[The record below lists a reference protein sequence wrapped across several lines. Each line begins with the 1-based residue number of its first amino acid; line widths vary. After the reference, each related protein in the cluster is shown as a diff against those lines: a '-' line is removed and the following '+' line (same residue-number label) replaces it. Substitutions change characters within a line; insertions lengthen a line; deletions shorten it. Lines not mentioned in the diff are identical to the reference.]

1 MRIVI
6 LTTVAFLCVV
16 LAFPAAGAAQG
27 PPSPPQAPVPWT
39 FSGEVGLAFV
49 AVKPDQTAAFEAGLA
64 SLGDVLAASQKPVRQ
79 KQKTG
84 WRVFKQVDA
93 YRAGL
98 AVYLFVLEPAVRDAD
113 YSVVAILGEGLPD
126 DRTVRP
132 AYVASLA
139 GQQSRLDCAVAY
151 RFGPDAPPEASE
163 DTPVD
168 TPVDAPASG
177 TATPDKNSR
186 TLTGDLG
193 LVVMTIKPDKM
204 GEFDASLA
212 KLKDA
217 LAASSDRVRRRQ
229 AVTWRVLKPAK
240 PEPDQ
245 PVTVVFLMDPPV
257 HGADYTVSKIL
268 GETFPGETR
277 DLFKAYSSAF
287 SGGVSLLSYSLVR
300 DFRQ

>member
-1 MRIVI
+1 MRTVTLAIV
-6 LTTVAFLCVV
+6 VFLCAVA
-16 LAFPAAGAAQG
+16 AFPAAGAAQR
-27 PPSPPQAPVPWT
+27 PPAPPQAPVPWT

-49 AVKPDQTAAFEAGLA
+49 AVKPDQTTAFEAGLA
-64 SLGDVLAASQKPVRQ
+64 SLGEVLAASQKPVRQ
-79 KQKTG
+79 KQKSG

-113 YSVVAILGEGLPD
+113 YSVTAILGEGLPD

-139 GQQSRLDCAVAY
+139 GQQSRLDCAVAF
-151 RFGPDAPPEASE
+151 RFGPETPPE
-163 DTPVD
+163 TPEEVPPD
-168 TPVDAPASG
+168 VSAPAG
-177 TATPDKNSR
+177 AAPPDKNSR

-193 LVVMTIKPDKM
+193 LVVMTITPDKM

-217 LAASSDRVRRRQ
+217 LAASTDQVRQRQ
-229 AVTWRVLKPAK
+229 AASWRVLKPAK
-240 PEPDQ
+240 PDPDQ
-245 PVTVVFLMDPPV
+245 PVTVVFVMDPPV
-257 HGADYTVSKIL
+257 HGADYTVTKIL
-268 GETFPGETR
+268 GEAFPGETR